1 MMVGSYYCFDI
12 PAALKTQIDDYT
24 GDRSDYEFYFNLLY
38 TLYAAPNVILPFFGG
53 YLVDTLGVTTCL
65 LIFSSLIAVGQV
77 IFAIG
82 LSVKSWPIIFLG
94 RLVFGFGGESFTVAN
109 SALLAEWFKGKE
121 LAFAFGINLSISKLG
136 SVINNIVSPA
146 LADQVSIVFALWFGA
161 MLCGFGVVCVLITM
175 PIDRSMNQQIAQYK
189 RVKSQDADEIT
200 PIGKDDDLTER
211 ESVASGGQ
219 NENSLRDVFT
229 MRHIFWVLVV
239 SCVVVYGCVLPFNN
253 ISSSLLLERDYFQAI
268 DTGKC
273 HLQNPYQCEDDVSN
287 PPIGCP
293 SSKWYQP
300 PLPYNYTSAEG
311 VVYPLSDSD
320 IDCTDD
326 FWKDGCTKVYCDRL
340 TDGEA
345 EAAVI
350 MSIPYIISA
359 ALSPPVGY
367 MVDLFGYRAVIATL
381 APAVLVIVHLFL
393 GLSNCSPIGPLVG
406 QGLAYTGFVSVLW
419 PAVPLVVEERLTGL
433 AFGIVTSM
441 QNLACAVIPLVVAS
455 IYSDS
460 NDKYIPQVT
469 MYYHVMCHMY

>member
-1 MMVGSYYCFDI
+1 M
-12 PAALKTQIDDYT
+12 
-24 GDRSDYEFYFNLLY
+24 
-38 TLYAAPNVILPFFGG
+38 
-53 YLVDTLGVTTCL
+53 
-65 LIFSSLIAVGQV
+65 
-77 IFAIG
+77 
-82 LSVKSWPIIFLG
+82 
-94 RLVFGFGGESFTVAN
+94 
-109 SALLAEWFKGKE
+109 
-121 LAFAFGINLSISKLG
+121 
-136 SVINNIVSPA
+136 
-146 LADQVSIVFALWFGA
+146 
-161 MLCGFGVVCVLITM
+161 
-175 PIDRSMNQQIAQYK
+175 
-189 RVKSQDADEIT
+189 
-200 PIGKDDDLTER
+200 
-211 ESVASGGQ
+211 
-219 NENSLRDVFT
+219 
-229 MRHIFWVLVV
+229 
-239 SCVVVYGCVLPFNN
+239 
-253 ISSSLLLERDYFQAI
+253 
-268 DTGKC
+268 
-273 HLQNPYQCEDDVSN
+273 
-287 PPIGCP
+287 
-293 SSKWYQP
+293 
-300 PLPYNYTSAEG
+300 
-311 VVYPLSDSD
+311 YPLSDSD